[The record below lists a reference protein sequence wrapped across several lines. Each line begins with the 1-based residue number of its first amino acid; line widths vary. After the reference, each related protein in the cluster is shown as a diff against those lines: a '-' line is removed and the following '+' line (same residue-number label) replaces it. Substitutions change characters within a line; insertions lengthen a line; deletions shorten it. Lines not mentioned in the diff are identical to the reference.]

1 VDSTDGQGADD
12 GRAAPGEL
20 ITIAEIRLWL
30 GVAKTRAYHFSRYR
44 DFPAPWWT
52 SVDGRVRVWR
62 RRDVEPWL
70 DRNRPGWRAER
81 DNTDIS

>member
-1 VDSTDGQGADD
+1 MDSTHGQPADD
-12 GRAAPGEL
+12 GRAAPDEL
-20 ITIAEIRLWL
+20 ITIAEIREAL

-52 SVDGRVRVWR
+52 SADGRMRVWR

-70 DRNRPGWRAER
+70 DVNRPGWR
-81 DNTDIS
+81 DQS